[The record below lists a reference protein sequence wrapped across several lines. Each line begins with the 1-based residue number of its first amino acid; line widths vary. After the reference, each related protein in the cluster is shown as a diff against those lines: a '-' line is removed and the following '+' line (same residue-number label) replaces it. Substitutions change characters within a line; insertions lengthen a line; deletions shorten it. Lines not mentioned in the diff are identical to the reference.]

1 MNKKF
6 YSEIASK
13 MAYVAIHGDVF
24 SEYSKKGYFTE
35 FEDVKKDVKKTIKIM
50 VNREEKQILCRITIQ
65 MAKAEGTCLDGFSYK
80 GMSYEDIE
88 KEILSR
94 IY

>member
-24 SEYSKKGYFTE
+24 SEYSKKGYFTQ
-35 FEDVKKDVKKTIKIM
+35 FEDIKKNVTKNIKIM
-50 VNREEKQILCRITIQ
+50 VNREEKQVLCRITIK
-65 MAKAEGTCLDGFSYK
+65 MEKAEGTYLDGFSYQ
-80 GMSYEDIE
+80 GMSYEEIE
-88 KEILSR
+88 REIISR